1 MVLATGQITLLDL
14 TDLPSLQGYLV
25 SNQPTI
31 QFLNTAGTYSPSWA
45 ASPYLVV
52 SAELYPVGSG
62 SNIIQ
67 TSKLQSLTCKAS
79 ITTISAGNTDYILVA
94 GTGGK
99 YTSLKIS
106 KNLLTTVLPTIQI
119 EAIVNYKHSSSFAAT
134 PVKMEMTFGL
144 VQQGAQGPGGA
155 PAKILNLS
163 ADRNIF
169 TYDAYGAANP
179 GTQTATFTAV
189 LVNLTGGTLTWAAVP
204 YDAAGAAMTAITAN
218 LTGTGNSRTLSIA
231 NFPAGAV
238 RVVVTASYTGGY
250 SDTITIVKLSET
262 ATYTG
267 YLTNENVTLAA
278 SVSGTVSCWTPA
290 AGDFVIYR
298 GTELMD
304 PSLFTYGKTDIGV
317 TSTISA
323 TGHYAVTGMTGDS
336 GTATYTATLKT
347 NSSIVLTKIFSVSKS
362 KTGATGEDAYLA
374 YVWAPNG
381 SIFKT
386 VGGIAPGNLTAQ
398 CDFYK
403 AGILVSTGAN
413 YQWFVQDGSADAGTG
428 AGAGWGVIAG
438 ETSKTLTVTPAMV
451 TTMENYKC
459 VVTYS
464 GNKYAGM
471 VGFEDKTDPY
481 QVEIVVPQGTTF
493 VNGEGVD
500 KHLKAKVYQNGV
512 QVDTG
517 GTVFTYTWKKYVNG
531 VEQPGTLTGQEI
543 IVYAADV
550 ETEAT
555 YICEIS

>member
-1 MVLATGQITLLDL
+1 MALATGQITLLDL

-31 QFLNTAGTYSPSWA
+31 QFLNTGGTYTPSWA
-45 ASPYLVV
+45 TSPNLVV
-52 SAELYPVGSG
+52 SAELYTVGSG
-62 SNIIQ
+62 ANIIES
-67 TSKLQSLTCKAS
+67 TKVES
-79 ITTISAGNTDYILVA
+79 ITWKVNGTVIAAGNTDYVLVA

-106 KNLLTTVLPTIQI
+106 KNLLTALLPTIQI
-119 EAIVNYKHSSSFAAT
+119 EATVNYKHSSSFAAT
-134 PVKMEMTFGL
+134 PVKMEITFGL
-144 VQQGAQGPGGA
+144 VQQGAQGPSGA
-155 PAKILNLS
+155 TAKLLNLS
-163 ADRNIF
+163 TDTNVF
-169 TYDAYGAANP
+169 TYDAYGTASPA
-179 GTQTATFTAV
+179 TQTATFTAV
-189 LVNLTGGTLTWAAVP
+189 LVNLSGGTLTWAAVP
-204 YDAAGAAMTAITAN
+204 YDAAGAAMTAITAS
-218 LTGTGNSRTLSIA
+218 LTGTGNSKTLSIA

-250 SDTITIVKLSET
+250 SDTVTVVKLSET

-278 SVSGTVSCWTPA
+278 SVSGTVSSWTPA

-347 NSSIVLTKIFSVSKS
+347 NSSIVLTKVFSVSKS
-362 KTGATGEDAYLA
+362 KTGATGNDAYLA

-386 VGGIAPGNLTAQ
+386 VGGVAPGNLTAQ

-403 AGILVSTGAN
+403 AGTLVTSGDT

-428 AGAGWGVIAG
+428 AGAGWGAI
-438 ETSKTLTVTPAMV
+438 
-451 TTMENYKC
+451 
-459 VVTYS
+459 
-464 GNKYAGM
+464 
-471 VGFEDKTDPY
+471 
-481 QVEIVVPQGTTF
+481 
-493 VNGEGVD
+493 
-500 KHLKAKVYQNGV
+500 
-512 QVDTG
+512 
-517 GTVFTYTWKKYVNG
+517 
-531 VEQPGTLTGQEI
+531 TGQL
-543 IVYAADV
+543 
-550 ETEAT
+550 
-555 YICEIS
+555 